1 MKDYEESNKKV
12 SDTLQKELYS
22 LRKGDG
28 LTIAKLEHLS
38 LLPKIIARTTGMSLQ
53 HTSIEQLQTYI
64 IHEIDTLPN
73 GVEAMAL
80 NNAFALGWK
89 HPETLTKRR
98 QALAQK
104 LDKHADTIE
113 AYENRAIT
121 TLARRLTSYVP
132 RIATADTPSQEAF
145 PQPENHFEGA
155 MRSLLSKGLGELL
168 QINTHETELLRCFTP
183 NIPPYIDTSI
193 EWLLLPSSRGSNWYS
208 HRIRYTFRRKKEF
221 FRIAI
226 TSSSLNSEALM
237 VSGLVDEVIKLDRSP
252 HNKFEISDILQ
263 STRFVVKEISGRQ
276 QLYSFAELDPL
287 VTQQLLAHLWQ
298 IDKSDCR
305 IIEVQLPKEKVT
317 DDTIFEYWLTYHL
330 RLKEQYA
337 YWYAPSLMF
346 LNNIILDVSRFPGRK
361 DWDFHILPFFG
372 HVFPGTIEPTGD
384 RFTMPANSWI
394 MQGHGIALSWQ
405 KRQDDQEATVA

>member
-1 MKDYEESNKKV
+1 MKDSRESDKKV
-12 SDTLQKELYS
+12 NNILQKELYS
-22 LRKGDG
+22 LRKGEG

-38 LLPKIIARTTGMSLQ
+38 LLPNIIARTTGMPLQ
-53 HTSIEQLQTYI
+53 HTSIDQLQTYI
-64 IHEIDTLPN
+64 IHEIDRLPN

-80 NNAFALGWK
+80 NNAFALGWRD
-89 HPETLTKRR
+89 PGTLTRRR

-113 AYENRAIT
+113 AYENRAIA
-121 TLARRLTSYVP
+121 TLARRLASYTARAETP
-132 RIATADTPSQEAF
+132 RIPNHGTISRPKD
-145 PQPENHFEGA
+145 HFENA
-155 MRSLLSKGLGELL
+155 MRTLLSKGLGELL
-168 QINTHETELLRCFTP
+168 QVDTHENDLLRCFTP
-183 NIPPYIDTSI
+183 NIQPYLDTSV
-193 EWLLLPSSRGSNWYS
+193 EWLLLPSSRGSKWYS
-208 HRIRYTFRRKKEF
+208 NRIRYTFRRKKEY

-226 TSSSLNSEALM
+226 TSSSLDSEALM

-252 HNKFEISDILQ
+252 HDKFEMSDILQ

-276 QLYSFAELDPL
+276 QLYSFSELDPL
-287 VTQQLLAHLWQ
+287 ITQQLLAHLWQ
-298 IDKSDCR
+298 IDKTDCR
-305 IIEVQLPKEKVT
+305 IIEVQIPKEKIT

-330 RLKEQYA
+330 QLKEQYA

-346 LNNIILDVSRFPGRK
+346 LNNITLDVSRFPGRK
-361 DWDFHILPFFG
+361 NWDFHILPFFG

-405 KRQDDQEATVA
+405 RKEDGHDLTA